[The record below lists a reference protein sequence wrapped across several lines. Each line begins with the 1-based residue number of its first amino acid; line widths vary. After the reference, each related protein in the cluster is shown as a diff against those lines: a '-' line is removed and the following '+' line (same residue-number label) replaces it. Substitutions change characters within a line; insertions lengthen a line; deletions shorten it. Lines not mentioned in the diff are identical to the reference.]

1 MTVPT
6 LAEKY
11 NKSEKWIR
19 TQIDRY
25 ELPMWEPK
33 PRAMVAI
40 MDATYTGDS
49 WMLVVRDPQAKE
61 NVYVREYEHETTFA
75 YQEAKRAL
83 EARGFVFT
91 AIVGDGRVATP
102 WLFSGLP
109 VQMCHFHQIQIIIRY
124 TTLNPKLTAGQELLD
139 LVRTLPNTDEASFTD
154 AFNLWRRTWDTFLKE
169 CTVDPVTGRK
179 RYTHRNLRAA
189 RTSIRQHLPFLFTYQ
204 KYPEL
209 NIPNTTNSLDGS
221 FAKVKKSV
229 GTHSGLKRA
238 RRIKVITSLIMKRV

>member
-1 MTVPT
+1 MTVLT

-11 NKSEKWIR
+11 KKSEKWIR
-19 TQIDRY
+19 TQLDQY
-25 ELPMWEPK
+25 KLPKWEPK

-49 WMLVVRDPQAKE
+49 WMLVVRDPHAKE
-61 NVYVREYEHETTFA
+61 NVYVREYTHETTFA

-83 EARGFVFT
+83 EEQGFVFM

-102 WLFSGLP
+102 WLFSDVP

-124 TTLNPKLTAGQELLD
+124 TTLNPKLEAGQELLD

-154 AFNLWRRTWDTFLKE
+154 AFNQWCRTWDTFLKE
-169 CTVDPVTGRK
+169 CATDTTTGRK

-189 RTSIRQHLPFLFTYQ
+189 RTSIRQHLPYLFTYT
-204 KYPEL
+204 KHPEL

-221 FAKVKKSV
+221 FGKVKKSI
-229 GTHSGLKRA
+229 GIHSGLKRT
-238 RRIKVITSLIMKRV
+238 RRIKMITSLITKSV